1 MFGVDVTPEPQL
13 LDLVPIEPKS
23 DQPPAV
29 SDGAA
34 SKPAAPEIA
43 HIEITDV
50 SARPPAPIGDQFA
63 IAAKVEFEK
72 GQLDQALW
80 DRAMSQSKG
89 DRVAAIALYL
99 NARATS
105 LRVRDR
111 ERRGHERVIVSA
123 STSPSRRAADALVTD
138 EPEEFVPTPVSRF
151 DPRIAVALFAACAI
165 IVAGAGYYFLG
176 GNASKPAQAVGSAP
190 AAPAVSPPATR
201 AETTK
206 SVAKAAALEADQR
219 AIAALV
225 AKIDL
230 LRSAGNWNV
239 HVLHAGE
246 WTRKEPKNAAAW
258 NELGIGYEKLK
269 QFDDA
274 YVAAHKAVELA
285 PGNAL
290 YWRNLGLLDVE
301 LNLPDEALRA
311 FGEAVAANDQDIQSL
326 VQIGLLNV
334 RLGRVAEAKVILDRA
349 LVANADDANTQC
361 LKTLVA
367 RGAPLPKATVPVGR
381 QVEAPLK
388 AMCREPAET
397 PAAPPAASPSAAPPK
412 APARGKR

>member
-1 MFGVDVTPEPQL
+1 M

-29 SDGAA
+29 PKDAA

-50 SARPPAPIGDQFA
+50 PSRPLPPIGDLFA
-63 IAAKVEFEK
+63 IAAKIEFEK
-72 GQLDQALW
+72 GHLDQALW
-80 DRAMSQSKG
+80 DHAMAQSKG
-89 DRVAAIALYL
+89 DRVAAIAYYL
-99 NARATS
+99 NARAAS
-105 LRVRDR
+105 LRVRERDR
-111 ERRGHERVIVSA
+111 RSRERVIVSV
-123 STSPSRRAADALVTD
+123 STSPSRRAADVLVAD
-138 EPEEFVPTPVSRF
+138 EPEEFVPPPLSKF
-151 DPRIAVALFAACAI
+151 KPRVAIALGAACA
-165 IVAGAGYYFLG
+165 VLMAGAAAYYFYG
-176 GNASKPAQAVGSAP
+176 ASEPKP
-190 AAPAVSPPATR
+190 APAVASATPATAAPPLARR
-201 AETTK
+201 ADGTK
-206 SVAKAAALEADQR
+206 ATAKAAELEADQK
-219 AIAALV
+219 AISALV
-225 AKIDL
+225 AKIEL
-230 LRSAGNWNV
+230 LRSSGNWNV

-258 NELGIGYEKLK
+258 NELGVGYEKLK

-334 RLGRVAEAKVILDRA
+334 RLGRVAEAKAILDKA
-349 LVANADDANTQC
+349 LVANAEDASTQC

-367 RGAPLPKATVPVGR
+367 RGASSPKAPAPVGR
-381 QVEAPLK
+381 QAEAPLK

-397 PAAPPAASPSAAPPK
+397 PAPPPVASASATTPK
-412 APARGKR
+412 SSARGKR